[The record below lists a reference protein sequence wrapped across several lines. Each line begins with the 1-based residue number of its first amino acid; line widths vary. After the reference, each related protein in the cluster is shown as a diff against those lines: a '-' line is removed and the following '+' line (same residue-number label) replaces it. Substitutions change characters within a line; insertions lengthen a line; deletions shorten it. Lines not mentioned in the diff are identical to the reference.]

1 VHPDFIALRAQPH
14 HEVGA
19 RVHRRKPAHPHVPED
34 AKHRQLAL
42 LVEEGIVGED
52 RKVDVQLRPPGWT

>member
-1 VHPDFIALRAQPH
+1 VHPDLITLRPQPH

-19 RVHRRKPAHPHVPED
+19 RVHRRKPAYPDVPED

-42 LVEEGIVGED
+42 LVEEGVVRED
-52 RKVDVQLRPPGWT
+52 REVDVQVRSPGWT